1 MAPRFTGSYCALITP
16 FTNGRVDEDAYR
28 RLIEWHI
35 EQGTHGLVACGTT
48 GESPTLSHAEHRRVI
63 ELAVEAAGGRVPVIA
78 GTGSNSTAEAIDLT
92 QHAAS
97 SPEQSQ
103 PGAPVYAVGVGPGN
117 ESFLTQRTQQCVA
130 DADVIVGF
138 DTVVD
143 RIADIG
149 DAEILRCSYDD
160 QTAQLTEFSERVAA
174 GQRGVAALWGDPNI
188 SGYQFLGRVER
199 AVDRPVRVVPG
210 ISSVQIAASRSRIPF
225 EYATF
230 ASLHRR
236 GDLSGEFD
244 RLADALGSGRH
255 LLVIVRPY
263 DWMPPDIA
271 RALLD
276 RGAEPD
282 TTALVLEE
290 LTLPDEAIEETTLG
304 ELDDV
309 DQPAQDRYSD
319 RTILTVRARNDD

>member
-1 MAPRFTGSYCALITP
+1 MTS
-16 FTNGRVDEDAYR
+16 D
-28 RLIEWHI
+28 
-35 EQGTHGLVACGTT
+35 
-48 GESPTLSHAEHRRVI
+48 TLAR
-63 ELAVEAAGGRVPVIA
+63 
-78 GTGSNSTAEAIDLT
+78 
-92 QHAAS
+92 HAAS
-97 SPEQSQ
+97 SPEQS
-103 PGAPVYAVGVGPGN
+103 PASDPVYAVGVGPGT
-117 ESFLTQRTQQCVA
+117 EAFLTQRTQQCVA
-130 DADVIVGF
+130 DADVVVGF

-143 RIADIG
+143 RVADIG

-160 QTAQLTEFSERVAA
+160 QTERLAEFAERVAA

-236 GDLSGEFD
+236 GKLTGEFD
-244 RLADALGSGRH
+244 RLAEALGRGRH

-263 DWMPPDIA
+263 DWMPPEIA

-276 RGAEPD
+276 RGADPD

-290 LTLPDEAIEETTLG
+290 LTLPDESIEETTLG
-304 ELDDV
+304 TLAAVE
-309 DQPAQDRYSD
+309 QTAQDRYSD
-319 RTILTVRARNDD
+319 RTILTVRATHSDD